1 MSLMMAAFGLVLLAN
16 VWVVGLA
23 FVTWWTIYMVA
34 IRHEEA
40 YLTQEFGGVYYDYK
54 TTVRRWL

>member
-1 MSLMMAAFGLVLLAN
+1 MMAAFGLVLLAN